1 MANRPD
7 GAASSEA
14 ASSYSR
20 LNPQPST
27 VVSSPSPT
35 AAVSSVR
42 DLREPPPISA
52 ATRRPEHESTS
63 MMEVDRNSTSDNRSQ
78 RAASVLSMDDIEA
91 AQALEGLRSGKD
103 EADPAVAPCLQNEN
117 TVSLIAPRTDF
128 GQSPRSSRPSQQSP
142 PAGPST
148 TETPQSEPLLSLLTS
163 THPLV
168 SSAINRSVSAYTTS
182 KSYSPRFK
190 SGAEF
195 IERNIGSPVVNTVGS
210 VGRKTGVEGGLRWAL
225 QRREST
231 ATDNDRSKRRK
242 MNGGAHPD
250 EMDIEKES
258 ESQTRSRRSSDL
270 SSAEPLPPYDD
281 NKSPK
286 YEEVAEVAQGDEK
299 RQQSEERMSRQ
310 AWANR
315 LVIST
320 SGLGVAMSE
329 ESLRSLQYCVTW
341 LKWANGRLGNAVMAL
356 RNLLKQ
362 WDEYQA
368 TGQSGASGSEGCI
381 DPAQLAQRIQALKE
395 DVLATLKQ
403 VVDIVSKYA
412 GGALPENARNLVRR
426 HLTSLPQRFRIAS
439 TSNPQPNSSASSS
452 EATINAHRVLVL
464 AQEGLDMMAQV
475 SGVVNDTLVSAE
487 TWCERLGRKRPSRPA
502 TEEQEQSPRS
512 NEPLPVD
519 MKVPL
524 HVETEQ
530 DHEMSGM
537 DTHV

>member
-14 ASSYSR
+14 ATSYPR
-20 LNPQPST
+20 LDPQPST
-27 VVSSPSPT
+27 VVTSPSPT

-42 DLREPPPISA
+42 DLREPPISA
-52 ATRRPEHESTS
+52 TTARPEHESAS
-63 MMEVDRNSTSDNRSQ
+63 MMEVDRNSASDDRSQ

-103 EADPAVAPCLQNEN
+103 EADLAVAACLQNEN
-117 TVSLIAPRTDF
+117 PVSLIATRTDF
-128 GQSPRSSRPSQQSP
+128 GQSPRSSRPAQQES
-142 PAGPST
+142 PAGPPT

-182 KSYSPRFK
+182 KSYSPRFRC
-190 SGAEF
+190 GAEF

-231 ATDNDRSKRRK
+231 ATDNDRNKRRK
-242 MNGGAHPD
+242 MSGGAHPD
-250 EMDIEKES
+250 EMEIEKGVEES
-258 ESQTRSRRSSDL
+258 EQQTRSRRSSDL

-286 YEEVAEVAQGDEK
+286 YEEVTQSDEKGDEK
-299 RQQSEERMSRQ
+299 RQSEERMSRQ

-329 ESLRSLQYCVTW
+329 ESLRSLQYCLTW
-341 LKWANGRLGNAVMAL
+341 LKWANGRLGNAVLAL

-362 WDEYQA
+362 WEEYQA
-368 TGQSGASGSEGCI
+368 TGHAGANGSE
-381 DPAQLAQRIQALKE
+381 DQAQLAQRIQALKE

-412 GGALPENARNLVRR
+412 GGALPENARNLVRK
-426 HLTSLPQRFRIAS
+426 HLTSLPQRFRIAF
-439 TSNPQPNSSASSS
+439 TSNPQPGSSS
-452 EATINAHRVLVL
+452 SSSDATINAHRVLVL

-487 TWCERLGRKRPSRPA
+487 TWCERLGRKRPARPS
-502 TEEQEQSPRS
+502 TEELEQSPRS
-512 NEPLPVD
+512 NEPFPMDV
-519 MKVPL
+519 KVPL

-537 DTHV
+537 DTHA